1 MSGEEKD
8 EIAAVAILKQVQVR
22 RSREDRKRGLS

>member
-22 RSREDRKRGLS
+22 QSREDRKRGLS